1 MLYLAIPTYNEVAT
15 IGVLLWR
22 LRTVLT
28 EFPREYE
35 VVVYDDASSDE
46 TATVAEQYREV
57 MPVVVLRGREH
68 LGYSG
73 ATNALL
79 KYVAGATR
87 YPKRDAVLLMQG
99 DFTDPPS
106 MVPEFARHFE
116 GGADLV
122 VGERSV
128 VADAPKSVKRLFKA
142 AHWALR
148 PFVRV
153 EGVSDLTASMRLMRI
168 TALRDAI
175 RATDDAPL
183 LEGDSWS
190 ANADLLLHL
199 APYARRV
206 ESVPVEP
213 TYGVRQRGSRR
224 IAMRD
229 ALALLRWAW
238 RSRGQRVLVGSATH
252 TGDSERR
259 ERHHQKAAASAA
271 VIPRERKP
279 DSPRERPTR
288 ERKSRDKR
296 SRSEQQSNQSEDERP
311 ALKAEDSDLM
321 RERLRLKIR
330 TREGTQ
336 GLEEAP
342 PRRERPTTP
351 QRPEYGT
358 PSVPDALAD
367 VDPFADPFA
376 SPAQRRES
384 AETAPETAR
393 AIAPSAAPTPTA
405 PLVWTPPTAEA
416 PQGSPAAK
424 KSSHSPTP
432 RPEPTGEFQSPQQQL
447 PPQSSKTTS
456 ASALSAKPSQ
466 KPVAKQSS
474 FYDPS
479 FDLDPFADPT
489 AGPRRPAP
497 PPEPTAPSAAPNYD
511 FDIDPFADPT
521 AGPRR
526 VVAPQ
531 PQSEPQPPQQ
541 YQPRQPEPAAP
552 AYDLDPFADPFA
564 PRSIAKSPAA
574 VVPTQ
579 HASNTRNFVAGLSST
594 GEPRPNYSAPA
605 PNPEREIVGP
615 SPSNEIIS
623 RNNDPSQHANDIDS
637 NDIASDDFD
646 SVELDAE
653 ELDSDDLE
661 TEVESGT
668 DSTSTDSAPAKK
680 RRNRRR
686 RRRGKNGRNSA
697 SASDTSHDTTSEN
710 DIAEWTGV
718 SDSRPEAISDDSAYD
733 DSADQAIDDSDTDS
747 AIDLLGQEYEES
759 FEPRARKRGRR
770 GRRGG
775 ARRRPIDQE
784 NNND

>member
-68 LGYSG
+68 LGYAG

-79 KYVAGATR
+79 RYVAGATR

-296 SRSEQQSNQSEDERP
+296 SRSEQQSTQNENERP
-311 ALKAEDSDLM
+311 EPKVEDSDLM

-384 AETAPETAR
+384 VEAAPETAR
-393 AIAPSAAPTPTA
+393 TIAPSAAPTPTA
-405 PLVWTPPTAEA
+405 PLVWTPPAAEA

-432 RPEPTGEFQSPQQQL
+432 RTEPTGEFQSPQQL
-447 PPQSSKTTS
+447 PPQSSK
-456 ASALSAKPSQ
+456 ALSANAPSAKPPQ

-474 FYDPS
+474 FYDTS

-497 PPEPTAPSAAPNYD
+497 PPEPAAPSAAPNYD

-552 AYDLDPFADPFA
+552 TYDLDPFADPFA

-574 VVPTQ
+574 EVPSQ
-579 HASNTRNFVAGLSST
+579 QASNTRNFIAGLSST
-594 GEPRPNYSAPA
+594 GEPRPNYSAP
-605 PNPEREIVGP
+605 NPEREVIGP
-615 SPSNEIIS
+615 PDEASN
-623 RNNDPSQHANDIDS
+623 RNNDPSLHS
-637 NDIASDDFD
+637 NDLDSDEIDSDDFD
-646 SVELDAE
+646 SDEIDA
-653 ELDSDDLE
+653 DDLE
-661 TEVESGT
+661 TEVE
-668 DSTSTDSAPAKK
+668 SAPAKK

-686 RRRGKNGRNSA
+686 RRRGKNGRNST
-697 SASDTSHDTTSEN
+697 SASDTGHDTTSEN
-710 DIAEWTGV
+710 DIEAEWTGV
-718 SDSRPEAISDDSAYD
+718 SASQSEALSDDSAYD
-733 DSADQAIDDSDTDS
+733 DPADEVIDDSDTDS
-747 AIDLLGQEYEES
+747 ALDLIGQEYEES

-775 ARRRPIDQE
+775 ARRRPIDRE